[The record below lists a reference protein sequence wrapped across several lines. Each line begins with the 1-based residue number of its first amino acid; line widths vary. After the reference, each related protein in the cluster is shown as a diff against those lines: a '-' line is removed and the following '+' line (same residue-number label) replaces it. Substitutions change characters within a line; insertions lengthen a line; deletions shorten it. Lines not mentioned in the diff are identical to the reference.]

1 VIVKIEHLASF
12 ACCGE
17 LTKGLPDRPIQGGA
31 IWVSMRWNPRGLG
44 AMHGGGAVP
53 WRVLRSNVDMDA
65 QDTEP
70 RLIDL
75 EIKLSFQ
82 EDLIEQLNQVVVRHQ
97 QQIDALT
104 REVLALRHSQ
114 GPDSG
119 AAGFRS
125 LRDELPPHY

>member
-1 VIVKIEHLASF
+1 
-12 ACCGE
+12 
-17 LTKGLPDRPIQGGA
+17 
-31 IWVSMRWNPRGLG
+31 
-44 AMHGGGAVP
+44 
-53 WRVLRSNVDMDA
+53 MDE
-65 QDTEP
+65 QDTEQ

-97 QQIDALT
+97 QEIEALT
-104 REVLALRHSQ
+104 RELLALRHSQ
-114 GPDSG
+114 GHDNS